1 MKKVRDQSG
10 SGGISGINITPIID
24 ITLVLLIIMLV
35 AAPVMNIPNMEV
47 DLPEAYTSE
56 TKELNI
62 SVSLG
67 TDLRVAID
75 EDIVAVGELPRRL
88 DDKLKK
94 KNNPMV
100 IIRADKDVDYEDV
113 ENLMEVIKTKTRAKK
128 IAIATRQKEVRAA
141 P

>member
-1 MKKVRDQSG
+1 MKKVRDQG
-10 SGGISGINITPIID
+10 AGISGINITPIID
-24 ITLVLLIIMLV
+24 ITLVLLIVMLV
-35 AAPVMNIPNMEV
+35 AAPVLNIPNMEV
-47 DLPEAYTSE
+47 TLPDAYTAE
-56 TKELNI
+56 TKEKNI

>member
-1 MKKVRDQSG
+1 MKKVRDQG
-10 SGGISGINITPIID
+10 AGISGINITPIID
-24 ITLVLLIIMLV
+24 ITLVLLIVMLV
-35 AAPVMNIPNMEV
+35 AAPVLNIPNMEV
-47 DLPEAYTSE
+47 TLPDAYTAE
-56 TKELNI
+56 TKEKNI

-75 EDIVAVGELPRRL
+75 EDIVAVGDLPRRL

-94 KNNPMV
+94 KNNPLV

>member
-1 MKKVRDQSG
+1 MKKVRDQG
-10 SGGISGINITPIID
+10 AGISGINITPIID
-24 ITLVLLIIMLV
+24 ITLVLLIVMLV
-35 AAPVMNIPNMEV
+35 AAPVLNIPNMEV
-47 DLPEAYTSE
+47 TLPEAFTAE
-56 TKELNI
+56 TKEKNI

-75 EDIVAVGELPRRL
+75 EDIVAVGDLPRRL

-94 KNNPMV
+94 KSNPMV

-128 IAIATRQKEVRAA
+128 IAIATRQKEVHVA

>member
-1 MKKVRDQSG
+1 VKKVRDQG
-10 SGGISGINITPIID
+10 AGISGINITPIID
-24 ITLVLLIIMLV
+24 ITLVLLIVMLV
-35 AAPVMNIPNMEV
+35 AAPVLNIPNMEV
-47 DLPEAYTSE
+47 TLPDAYTAE
-56 TKELNI
+56 TKEKNI

-94 KNNPMV
+94 KNNPLV

>member
-1 MKKVRDQSG
+1 MKKVRDQG
-10 SGGISGINITPIID
+10 AGISGINITPIID
-24 ITLVLLIIMLV
+24 ITLVLLIVMLV
-35 AAPVMNIPNMEV
+35 AAPVLNIPNMEV
-47 DLPEAYTSE
+47 TLPDAYTAE
-56 TKELNI
+56 TKEKNI

-75 EDIVAVGELPRRL
+75 EDIVAVGDLPRRL

>member
-1 MKKVRDQSG
+1 VKKVRDQG
-10 SGGISGINITPIID
+10 AGISGINITPIID
-24 ITLVLLIIMLV
+24 ITLVLLIVMLV
-35 AAPVMNIPNMEV
+35 AAPVLNIPNMEV
-47 DLPEAYTSE
+47 TLPDAYTAE
-56 TKELNI
+56 TKEKNI

-75 EDIVAVGELPRRL
+75 EDIVAVGDLPRRL

>member
-1 MKKVRDQSG
+1 MKKVRDQG
-10 SGGISGINITPIID
+10 AGISGINITPIID
-24 ITLVLLIIMLV
+24 ITLVLLIVMLV
-35 AAPVMNIPNMEV
+35 AAPVLNIPNMEV
-47 DLPEAYTSE
+47 TLPDAYTAE
-56 TKELNI
+56 TKEKNI

-75 EDIVAVGELPRRL
+75 EDIVPVGDLPRRL
-88 DDKLKK
+88 DEKLKK
-94 KNNPMV
+94 KSNPMV

>member
-1 MKKVRDQSG
+1 MKKVRDQG
-10 SGGISGINITPIID
+10 AGISGINITPIID
-24 ITLVLLIIMLV
+24 ITLVLLIVMLV
-35 AAPVMNIPNMEV
+35 AAPVLNIPNMEV
-47 DLPEAYTSE
+47 TLPDAYTAE
-56 TKELNI
+56 TKEKNI

-75 EDIVAVGELPRRL
+75 EDIVAVGDLPRRL
-88 DDKLKK
+88 DEKLKK
-94 KNNPMV
+94 KSNPMV

>member
-1 MKKVRDQSG
+1 MKKVRDQG
-10 SGGISGINITPIID
+10 AGISGINITPIID
-24 ITLVLLIIMLV
+24 ITLVLLIVMLV
-35 AAPVMNIPNMEV
+35 AAPVLNIPNMEV
-47 DLPEAYTSE
+47 TLPDAYTAE
-56 TKELNI
+56 TKEKNI

-75 EDIVAVGELPRRL
+75 EDIVAVGDLPRRL

-113 ENLMEVIKTKTRAKK
+113 ENLIEVIKTKTRAKK

>member
-1 MKKVRDQSG
+1 MKKVRDQG
-10 SGGISGINITPIID
+10 AGISGINITPIID
-24 ITLVLLIIMLV
+24 ITLVLLIVMLV
-35 AAPVMNIPNMEV
+35 AAPVLNIPNMEV
-47 DLPEAYTSE
+47 TLPDAYTAE
-56 TKELNI
+56 TKEKNI

-94 KNNPMV
+94 KNNPLV

>member
-1 MKKVRDQSG
+1 MKKVRDQG
-10 SGGISGINITPIID
+10 AGISGINITPIID
-24 ITLVLLIIMLV
+24 ITLVLLIVMLV
-35 AAPVMNIPNMEV
+35 AAPVLNIPNMEV
-47 DLPEAYTSE
+47 TLPDAYTAE
-56 TKELNI
+56 TKEKNI

-75 EDIVAVGELPRRL
+75 EDIVAVGDLPRRL

-94 KNNPMV
+94 KNNPLV
-100 IIRADKDVDYEDV
+100 IIRADKNVDYEDV

>member
-1 MKKVRDQSG
+1 MKKVRDQG
-10 SGGISGINITPIID
+10 AGISGINITPIID
-24 ITLVLLIIMLV
+24 ITLVLLIVMLV
-35 AAPVMNIPNMEV
+35 AAPVLNIPNMEV
-47 DLPEAYTSE
+47 TLPDAYTAE
-56 TKELNI
+56 TKEKNI

-128 IAIATRQKEVRAA
+128 SAIATRQKEVRAA

>member
-1 MKKVRDQSG
+1 VKKVRDQG
-10 SGGISGINITPIID
+10 AGISGINITPIID
-24 ITLVLLIIMLV
+24 ITLVLLIVMLV
-35 AAPVMNIPNMEV
+35 AAPVLNIPNMEV
-47 DLPEAYTSE
+47 TLPDAYTAE
-56 TKELNI
+56 TKEKNI